1 MTISNELL
9 EELLKGCKRPEDL
22 LGDAGLMKE
31 LKIRL
36 MERML
41 GAELTSHLGYE
52 AGAEP
57 PAEQTN
63 RRNGIATKRVKGSDG
78 EVLLSVPR
86 DRAGS
91 FEPELVKKGQTRI
104 DGVDDKIIGL
114 YAAGLS
120 VRDIQAHLE
129 ELYGLR
135 VSPDLISRVTDAVLD
150 EVREW
155 QNRALDRMYPIVIFD
170 ALRVKIRD
178 ADSRMVKN
186 KAVYIALGVTR
197 EGEREVLGLWIADN
211 EGAKF
216 WLSVMNELRN
226 RGIQDILI
234 AVVDGLKGFPEAIT
248 AAFPETMVQT
258 CPRHGHSDQW
268 RAHGSIHLI
277 RHSMNFCSW
286 KDRKAVAADLRPI
299 YEAPTAEEAERQLDA
314 FEEKWAGKYPS
325 IAPAWRRAWAEVTP
339 FYAFSAAIR
348 KIIYTTNAVESLN
361 RVLRK
366 TLKTKGSFPTEEA
379 ATKLIFLAIRNFEK
393 GGRAVR
399 EWGAARNQL
408 AIMFAGRFGA

>member
-1 MTISNELL
+1 MTISNDLL
-9 EELLKGCKRPEDL
+9 DELLKGCKRPEDL

-31 LKIRL
+31 LRIRL

-52 AGAEP
+52 AGAPP

-129 ELYGLR
+129 DLYGLR

-155 QNRALDRMYPIVIFD
+155 QHRALDRMYPIVIFD

-197 EGEREVLGLWIADN
+197 EGDREVLGLWIADN

-226 RGIQDILI
+226 RGVQDILI

-248 AAFPETMVQT
+248 AAFPETTVQT
-258 CPRHGHSDQW
+258 C
-268 RAHGSIHLI
+268 IVHLI

-299 YEAPTAEEAERQLDA
+299 YEAPTAEEAARQLDT
-314 FEEKWAGKYPS
+314 FETKWVGKYPS
-325 IAPAWRRAWAEVTP
+325 IAPAWRRAWAEVIP

-399 EWGAARNQL
+399 EWVAARNQL
-408 AIMFAGRFGA
+408 AIMFTGRFDA